1 MVTYA
6 EHDSDDAEDD
16 GEEARVVDGQVLGR
30 QLRRRVR
37 LRRRR
42 LPRIAAPS
50 ERPSPRRRSLLHL
63 SLSSVDSLDSG
74 LREDEKERDFF
85 LADEKK
91 RD

>member
-63 SLSSVDSLDSG
+63 SLSLAPLSLFCG
-74 LREDEKERDFF
+74 LWRDEKERD
-85 LADEKK
+85 
-91 RD
+91 